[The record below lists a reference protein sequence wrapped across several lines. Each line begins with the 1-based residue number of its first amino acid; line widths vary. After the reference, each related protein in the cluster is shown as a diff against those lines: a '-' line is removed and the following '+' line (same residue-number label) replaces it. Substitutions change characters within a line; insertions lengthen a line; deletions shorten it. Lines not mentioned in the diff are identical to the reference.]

1 MSDYTLS
8 YTGAQVDQ
16 LLGRAG
22 SAVTTQDQAMSS
34 EVQAT
39 IRNNI
44 GAASKTVETAVAS
57 LSANIVTLNS
67 RMDSLSAYTSKVDEL
82 YDTTVPSLE
91 ASCSAFNSRVDKLD
105 FTDTEYLTIARQLAD
120 AYSASAAYFVGE
132 FCTQSGNVWECNNSI
147 GSSGEAWNSNH
158 WTRLGSV

>member
-8 YTGAQVDQ
+8 YTGAQVNQ

-34 EVQAT
+34 DVQAT

-67 RMDSLSAYTSKVDEL
+67 RMDSFSAYTSKVDEL

-91 ASCSAFNSRVDKLD
+91 AMFTPRLMSYHRRGLLTNPSFRVIIPPLPGD
-105 FTDTEYLTIARQLAD
+105 
-120 AYSASAAYFVGE
+120 S
-132 FCTQSGNVWECNNSI
+132 
-147 GSSGEAWNSNH
+147 
-158 WTRLGSV
+158 